1 MATGAL
7 NAVAP
12 DYLGQQNRATDEYER
27 AIRGAYGQGVAA
39 LNTQAQA
46 LRDNETDGSSKWFK
60 AAAGFLGGT
69 RSGHGMEGIGRGL
82 EALGEGGDEERRQ
95 RMAQALKI
103 GQIQEAQA
111 RLGMGQAKDIYGL
124 SDDRLGAM
132 EKAYKAKN
140 MFDIYNDDTSD
151 MPAPPPV
158 SSMPQPSTPPMKTS
172 QVLTDPPY
180 SGVPGAPEQQGV
192 PSHPV
197 PAQRLQNMQQN
208 MQQFGTPPQAPAEPV
223 GGVSPAPAPQMPQ
236 RAPMPS
242 QGLVG
247 GSGDDVLTG
256 STGDVEMAGGDGSSQ
271 PTVDPGMVNYAY
283 RIMEDYARK
292 PALYEMN
299 PKRKAALQSA
309 QKIIELNKGSQS
321 QEMQVE
327 RLRAMQEAQRA
338 RVEAALAK
346 QEAKQN
352 DPVNK
357 ELAKKT
363 VEDLTKAEQGVRDAG
378 DMVTGMDNIERSYAK
393 VPDMLKGSVQG
404 RLLGPVAT
412 MLGYDQELHRFAT
425 EDYLKS
431 VEKMKGSIS
440 DKETGILQS
449 AQISTKTDPESLKNI
464 AAAVRASA
472 ARQRGKGEFLRMWYE
487 KTGSTLGAEEAWFDY
502 KEDPRNQLLVQDD
515 KGNVRVNQDNITSY
529 RKLFSQPTQPRSALP
544 SPDAIDAE
552 LKRRGAK

>member
-1 MATGAL
+1 MAMGAL

-12 DYLGQQNRATDEYER
+12 DYLGQQTRATDEYEKAMR
-27 AIRGAYGQGVAA
+27 SAYGQGAAA
-39 LNTQAQA
+39 LNEQARA
-46 LRDNETDGSSKWFK
+46 LSEHSPDGSSKWFK

-82 EALGEGGDEERRQ
+82 EALGEGGDEETRLRREQ
-95 RMAQALKI
+95 AVKIAQIRAAQAK
-103 GQIQEAQA
+103 
-111 RLGMGQAKDIYGL
+111 LGMDQAKDIYGL

-140 MFDIYNDDTSD
+140 MWDVYNDDTSD
-151 MPAPPPV
+151 MPVPP
-158 SSMPQPSTPPMKTS
+158 SSMPQPSTPPVKTS
-172 QVLTDPPY
+172 QSMIDPPY
-180 SGVPGAPEQQGV
+180 SGVPGAPEQEGV

-197 PAQRLQNMQQN
+197 PARRLQDMQQR
-208 MQQFGTPPQAPAEPV
+208 MDQFGMPPQAPAEPA
-223 GGVSPAPAPQMPQ
+223 GGISAPPAPQMPA
-236 RAPMPS
+236 RPTAAPQS
-242 QGLVG
+242 LVG

-256 STGDVEMAGGDGSSQ
+256 SSGDAEMAGGSGASM

-309 QKIIELNKGSQS
+309 QKIIELNKGAQS

-338 RVEAALAK
+338 RIESQLAK

-363 VEDLTKAEQGVRDAG
+363 VEDLSKAEAGITDAG
-378 DMVTGMDNIERSYAK
+378 TAVTGMDAIERAYNK
-393 VPDMLKGSVQG
+393 IPDWQKGSIQG
-404 RLLGPVAT
+404 RLFGPLAT
-412 MLGYDQELHRFAT
+412 MMGNDQELHRYAT

-431 VEKMKGSIS
+431 VEKMTGSVS
-440 DKETGILQS
+440 DRETAILQG
-449 AQISTKTDPESLKNI
+449 AQISTRTDPESLKNI
-464 AAAVRASA
+464 AAAVRAA
-472 ARQRGKGEFLRMWYE
+472 AMRQRGKGEFVRMWYE
-487 KTGSTLGAEEAWFDY
+487 KTGSTLGAEEAWYDY
-502 KEDPRNQLLVQDD
+502 KEDPRNQILVQDD
-515 KGNVRVNQDNITSY
+515 KGNVRINHDNIASY
-529 RKLFSQPTQPRSALP
+529 RKLFSQPQEPRSALP
-544 SPDAIDAE
+544 SQSAIDAE
-552 LKRRGAK
+552 LQRRGIR